1 MESEGRKK
9 EKKTVF
15 ILLLLY
21 RFKDKF
27 FNFFL
32 AVLTGTVHT
41 TRRIFSVE
49 CDFKG
54 KGGNRLQCITEQKTV
69 GRNNRKKLTGHSS
82 R

>member
-15 ILLLLY
+15 ILLLLC

-41 TRRIFSVE
+41 PPGEFFQLSVIFRE
-49 CDFKG
+49 KAA
-54 KGGNRLQCITEQKTV
+54 
-69 GRNNRKKLTGHSS
+69 TGSNA
-82 R
+82 